1 MQIEDLDS
9 PQAKTAVSTVS
20 KGEMIPNG
28 YIPIEL
34 STMGKLGVPAK
45 VHCRNFNTSDLV
57 DLSMFIQDALP
68 ERLIGILNDII
79 FEKVDVANWPDKIVV
94 ELLIKVYINFF
105 TPILPNINFP
115 WNDDDVRWLEE
126 HDKKDKAQE
135 LQDGKWR
142 PKFDLNVKES
152 VKTILI
158 EKDVKEFIT
167 VKKKNGQGI
176 EILNAK
182 FIAYPKYGD
191 VLTLRQAV
199 EAKFSDDDKRYARVK
214 QQFEMRERY
223 LDEGKDISLLQ
234 PLDEIEYRKWQLYET
249 TKSKYATRAAEAIY
263 LVQYNGK
270 DLSKASIDD
279 RIKYINSPLFDASL
293 SKLINEQ
300 YTKIEFGLNPE
311 IEVKNPITGEVCKRQ
326 FTFRLLDI
334 LQAVQSQPTDGY
346 DISFDD

>member
-1 MQIEDLDS
+1 MQVVDLDS
-9 PQAKTAVSTVS
+9 PQTKTVVVLG
-20 KGEMIPNG
+20 GETIPNG

-57 DLSMFIQDALP
+57 DLSMFMQDALP
-68 ERLIGILNDII
+68 ERLIGALNAII
-79 FEKVDVANWPDKIVV
+79 WDKGVNVANWPDKVVV

-105 TPILPNINFP
+105 TPVLPSINFP
-115 WNDDDVRWLEE
+115 WNDDDVKWLED
-126 HDKKDKAQE
+126 HDKKEKAQE

-152 VKTILI
+152 VKIMFLSD
-158 EKDVKEFIT
+158 EVKEFIT
-167 VKKKNGQGI
+167 VRKKNAQGI

-182 FIAYPKYGD
+182 FVAYPKYGD

-199 EAKFSDDDKRYARVK
+199 ETKFSEEDKKYARVR

-223 LDEGKDISLLQ
+223 LEEGKDISFLQ
-234 PLDEIEYRKWQLYET
+234 PLDDIEFRKWQLYET
-249 TKSKYATRAAEAIY
+249 VKNKYASRAAEAIY
-263 LVQYNGK
+263 LVQYNDT
-270 DLSKASIDD
+270 DLSKMSIDE
-279 RIKYINSPLFDASL
+279 RIKYINSPLFDAPL
-293 SKLINEQ
+293 SKLVDSQ
-300 YTKIEFGLNPE
+300 YKKIEFGLNPE
-311 IEVKNPITGEVCKRQ
+311 IEIKNPITGEVCKRQ
-326 FTFRLLDI
+326 FTFRLVDI